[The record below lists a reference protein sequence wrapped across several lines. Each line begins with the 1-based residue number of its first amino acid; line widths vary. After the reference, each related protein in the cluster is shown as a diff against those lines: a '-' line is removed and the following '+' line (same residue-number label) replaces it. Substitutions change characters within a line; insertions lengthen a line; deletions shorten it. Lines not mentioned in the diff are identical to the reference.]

1 KTRFTKPLTEND
13 TVIVERGMKTLIIDS
28 SIERNDGFSEY
39 LKDKKSVAIHVQ
51 CLCINCQGQSC
62 SNVES
67 NGTDEDLYDFNEET
81 TDTFFS
87 EQLTN
92 IQQEEEQLEE
102 DITLAVEFE
111 DYQSD

>member
-1 KTRFTKPLTEND
+1 CT
-13 TVIVERGMKTLIIDS
+13 
-28 SIERNDGFSEY
+28 
-39 LKDKKSVAIHVQ
+39 
-51 CLCINCQGQSC
+51 NCQGQSY

-81 TDTFFS
+81 TDTSFS

-92 IQQEEEQLEE
+92 IQQEEEEIEE
-102 DITLAVEFE
+102 DITVEVEFE